1 MNLSDKLNP
10 QLFRYPPS
18 QKPELLNPLVLAY
31 IGDAVYEMFI
41 RQYVISMP
49 SQRPNHLHRAATR
62 YVSAKAQSKALQ
74 ALMPLLTEE
83 EAGIVKRGRNA
94 KSGST
99 AKNADV
105 LEYRHS
111 TAFESLIGYLYYKQA
126 YERLNYIMEAS
137 LAPEKL
143 RLCRLRSPKRAQLR
157 INPAIR
163 TPAPEGYNPTSPEGR
178 RQPEQIRKRRPM
190 HTNFKQNH
198 YRRHDHGRIHR
209 R

>member
-1 MNLSDKLNP
+1 MAPEMNLPDKLAP

-31 IGDAVYEMFI
+31 VGDAVYEMFI

-49 SQRPNHLHRAATR
+49 SQRPNHLHRTATR

-74 ALMPLLTEE
+74 ALLPLLTEE
-83 EAGIVKRGRNA
+83 EANIVKRGRNA

-137 LAPEKL
+137 LAPEEITALTVSESEAGTAPNQPGGTDTVTGKVQAGVSGDTETSETVPDLQAPSDANKL
-143 RLCRLRSPKRAQLR
+143 
-157 INPAIR
+157 
-163 TPAPEGYNPTSPEGR
+163 
-178 RQPEQIRKRRPM
+178 
-190 HTNFKQNH
+190 
-198 YRRHDHGRIHR
+198 
-209 R
+209 

>member
-1 MNLSDKLNP
+1 MAPEMSLTDTLNA

-31 IGDAVYEMFI
+31 VGDAVYEMFI

-49 SQRPNHLHRAATR
+49 SQRPNHLHRTATR

-74 ALMPLLTEE
+74 ALLPLLTEE
-83 EAGIVKRGRNA
+83 ETDIVKRGRNA

-137 LAPEKL
+137 LAPEKITVL
-143 RLCRLRSPKRAQLR
+143 A
-157 INPAIR
+157 
-163 TPAPEGYNPTSPEGR
+163 APESEGGPASNQPGGKDIGTGRVEADVSGEPEAAGAD
-178 RQPEQIRKRRPM
+178 PEAPSDAHKL
-190 HTNFKQNH
+190 
-198 YRRHDHGRIHR
+198 
-209 R
+209 